1 MKKESAYVRLERSRE
16 FRLWVT
22 QVGLPVV
29 AGAIYINS
37 NPELKNWASNKIEN
51 VKTKVKGLF
60 NKNGS
65 SS

>member
-22 QVGLPVV
+22 QVGLPIAV
-29 AGAIYINS
+29 GAIYINS
-37 NPELKNWASNKIEN
+37 NPELKNWASNKIESI
-51 VKTKVKGLF
+51 KTKVKGLF